1 MLILLDSNVWR
12 YIADADAAGAL
23 QSAVAKTRHRIVVA
37 PAVLYEAIRM
47 RDTRLRQ
54 RLAEIMTRPAWHR
67 LMPDAYSECEELR
80 SEVQR
85 LRPEWLRERPDLGW
99 YRRIRSDWK
108 KANGGFWSRARHKP
122 DIEHEYIGALDGE
135 TIERARANARRQRQG
150 ISDKNR
156 PTLGKPLNTVIG
168 RPPEPEVGWD
178 GEAVEAWRLH
188 AWSFMTSS
196 LGEEGS
202 AHHDWISGAVDLR
215 LALFGAAN
223 WTRFWFYDVDAPHLP
238 RMWLRWSMEFMQSF
252 HKVTDGTPVD
262 AQIASYATDVDLI
275 VSADTRF
282 IAMCERC
289 RREAPFKVA
298 EAIAVGGGEAGV
310 EELFDLVRAR

>member
-12 YIADADAAGAL
+12 YIADAEAAGAL
-23 QSAVAKTRHRIVVA
+23 QSAAAKTRNRIVIA
-37 PAVLYEAIRM
+37 PAVLYETLRM
-47 RDTRLRQ
+47 RDATLRR

-67 LMPDAYSECEELR
+67 LMPDAYSESEEIGA
-80 SEVQR
+80 EVRR
-85 LRPEWLRERPDLGW
+85 LRPEWLREYPDLGW

-108 KANGGFWSRARHKP
+108 KSNGGFWSRARHTP
-122 DIEHEYIGALDGE
+122 DTEHRHIGALDGG

-150 ISDKNR
+150 ISDKDR
-156 PTLGKPLNTVIG
+156 PMLGKPLNTVMG
-168 RPPEPEVGWD
+168 RPAGPEMGWD

-202 AHHDWISGAVDLR
+202 AHHEWLSGEVDLR
-215 LALFGAAN
+215 FALFRAAS
-223 WTRFWFYDVDAPHLP
+223 WTRFWFYDVDAQHLP

-252 HKVTDGTPVD
+252 QKVTDGTPVD
-262 AQIASYATDVDLI
+262 AQIASYATEVDLI

-282 IAMCERC
+282 VEMCKRC
-289 RREAPFKVA
+289 QREAPFKVA
-298 EAIAVGGGEAGV
+298 DATSLVGGDAGV
-310 EELFDLVRAR
+310 EELFEMLR